1 MPPILN
7 ATYMVYCPLSD
18 VGDDGREGQGAFGPG
33 VVLWLERRELL
44 ILFKHM
50 NGIAN
55 VLAAVG
61 KPDSCCPSNGMPA
74 VRAMAS
80 CGVVRL
86 A

>member
-1 MPPILN
+1 MLAMM
-7 ATYMVYCPLSD
+7 AT
-18 VGDDGREGQGAFGPG
+18 RRRGAFGPG

-50 NGIAN
+50 NGIAS
-55 VLAAVG
+55 VPAGAG

-74 VRAMAS
+74 VRAKAS
-80 CGVVRL
+80 CGIVRL